1 MTESSQTTQ
10 AASRPL
16 RPLPAS
22 TQRSQ
27 AKENRRQALLSAA
40 AALFAVD
47 GFNRVSLED
56 LGAAA
61 GVSGPAV
68 YRHFAGKQAVLGA
81 LLLSV
86 SQDLLDGGRR
96 VIADSDGAAVAL
108 RRLVEFHVDFAL
120 SNPDVIR
127 VQDQDF
133 SNLADDD
140 QAEVRTLQRNYVE
153 LWVEVLAG
161 LHTGTE
167 AAELRMRAHATF
179 GLINSTPHSVRS
191 HGRRI
196 AVKRARPLLQS
207 MALAALMAPALPDR
221 AARAFHPRPA
231 SFGPRPPRPRPH
243 SGGTLARTRRQPGRR
258 RRRWP
263 QSAPGRQTCGEK
275 PTQSHPPQKSCRPLP
290 RMRVRPAAVGFG
302 R

>member
-1 MTESSQTTQ
+1 MPPTTQ
-10 AASRPL
+10 
-16 RPLPAS
+16 LPT

-27 AKENRRQALLSAA
+27 AKESRRQALLASA
-40 AALFAVD
+40 AALFAGD

-86 SQDLLDGGRR
+86 SQDLLDGGRH
-96 VIADSDGAAVAL
+96 VIADSDGAAAL
-108 RRLVEFHVDFAL
+108 RRLVGFHVDFAL

-133 SNLADDD
+133 SNLADED

-161 LHTGTE
+161 LHPGTE

-207 MALAALMAPALPDR
+207 MALAALMAPAVPD
-221 AARAFHPRPA
+221 
-231 SFGPRPPRPRPH
+231 
-243 SGGTLARTRRQPGRR
+243 
-258 RRRWP
+258 
-263 QSAPGRQTCGEK
+263 
-275 PTQSHPPQKSCRPLP
+275 PL
-290 RMRVRPAAVGFG
+290 G
-302 R
+302 

>member
-1 MTESSQTTQ
+1 MEIRNEDLPVTESSQTTQ
-10 AASRPL
+10 APPAPGPPASTP
-16 RPLPAS
+16 PVS

-40 AALFAVD
+40 AELFAVD

-68 YRHFAGKQAVLGA
+68 YRHFSGKQAVLGA

-96 VIADSDGAAVAL
+96 VVTDSDGAAAAL
-108 RRLVEFHVDFAL
+108 AGLVTFHVDFAL

-133 SNLADDD
+133 SNLAEDD

-161 LHTGTE
+161 LHTDTE

-196 AVKRARPLLQS
+196 AVKRARPLLES
-207 MALAALMAPALPDR
+207 MALAALMAPA
-221 AARAFHPRPA
+221 
-231 SFGPRPPRPRPH
+231 
-243 SGGTLARTRRQPGRR
+243 T
-258 RRRWP
+258 P
-263 QSAPGRQTCGEK
+263 QG
-275 PTQSHPPQKSCRPLP
+275 
-290 RMRVRPAAVGFG
+290 
-302 R
+302 

>member
-1 MTESSQTTQ
+1 MRGVPVTEPSDTSRTATQLASAQPPATLPPTTQ
-10 AASRPL
+10 P
-16 RPLPAS
+16 PA

-27 AKENRRQALLSAA
+27 AKESRRQALLSSA

-108 RRLVEFHVDFAL
+108 RALVEFHVDFAL

-133 SNLADDD
+133 SNLAEED

-161 LHTGTE
+161 LHPGTE
-167 AAELRMRAHATF
+167 ATELRMRAHATF

-207 MALAALMAPALPDR
+207 MALAALMAPA
-221 AARAFHPRPA
+221 APA
-231 SFGPRPPRPRPH
+231 G
-243 SGGTLARTRRQPGRR
+243 
-258 RRRWP
+258 
-263 QSAPGRQTCGEK
+263 
-275 PTQSHPPQKSCRPLP
+275 
-290 RMRVRPAAVGFG
+290 
-302 R
+302 

>member
-1 MTESSQTTQ
+1 MKGVPVTE
-10 AASRPL
+10 ASRTSGTAEPAA
-16 RPLPAS
+16 PLPAA

-27 AKENRRQALLSAA
+27 AKENRRQALLSSA

-86 SQDLLDGGRR
+86 SQKLLDGGQR
-96 VIADSDGAAVAL
+96 VIADSDGTAVAL
-108 RRLVEFHVDFAL
+108 RRLVSFHVDFAL

-133 SNLADDD
+133 SNLADED

-153 LWVEVLAG
+153 LWVDVLAG
-161 LHTGTE
+161 LHPDTE

-196 AVKRARPLLQS
+196 ALKRARPLLQS
-207 MALAALMAPALPDR
+207 MALAALMAPAS
-221 AARAFHPRPA
+221 AE
-231 SFGPRPPRPRPH
+231 
-243 SGGTLARTRRQPGRR
+243 QPG
-258 RRRWP
+258 
-263 QSAPGRQTCGEK
+263 
-275 PTQSHPPQKSCRPLP
+275 
-290 RMRVRPAAVGFG
+290 
-302 R
+302 

>member
-1 MTESSQTTQ
+1 MTEPSRTSGTAGP
-10 AASRPL
+10 AAS
-16 RPLPAS
+16 LPAA

-27 AKENRRQALLSAA
+27 AKEIRRQALLSSA

-86 SQDLLDGGRR
+86 SQKLLDGGRR
-96 VIADSDGAAVAL
+96 VIADSDGTAVAL
-108 RRLVEFHVDFAL
+108 RRLVCFHVDFAL

-133 SNLADDD
+133 SNLADED

-153 LWVEVLAG
+153 LWVDVLVG
-161 LHTGTE
+161 LHPDTE

-207 MALAALMAPALPDR
+207 MALAALMAPA
-221 AARAFHPRPA
+221 PA
-231 SFGPRPPRPRPH
+231 D
-243 SGGTLARTRRQPGRR
+243 QPG
-258 RRRWP
+258 
-263 QSAPGRQTCGEK
+263 
-275 PTQSHPPQKSCRPLP
+275 
-290 RMRVRPAAVGFG
+290 
-302 R
+302 